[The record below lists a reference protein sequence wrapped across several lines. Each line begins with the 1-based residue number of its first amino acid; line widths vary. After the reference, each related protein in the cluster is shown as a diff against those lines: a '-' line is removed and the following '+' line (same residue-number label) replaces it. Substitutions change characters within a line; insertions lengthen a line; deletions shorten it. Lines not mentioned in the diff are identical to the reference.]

1 MRALPLLLTL
11 LFVLPAAAEPHV
23 FSLDVA
29 GFDEK
34 PRTVAVAGD
43 FNGWSAVADP
53 MAPDG
58 GAPNRWSA
66 TVDLKPGLTRYK
78 FVVDGD
84 RWIADPAAER
94 SEPDEYGGTNSVVL
108 IGSEEALAASAHRFE
123 LDATG
128 WGDRPETVNLA
139 GAFNGWSKTNTPM
152 REEQPG
158 VFAVSVA
165 LPDGIHPYKFVVD
178 GDRWVNDEVHSDE
191 SLEES
196 DGNGGVNSAVL
207 IGFDA
212 RALPEPEPNHLNAE
226 AMAHRP
232 EDFTHRSVASAD
244 LILLGVDLQAGDARR
259 ALVHTRTGS
268 GGYVEHELDEQQ
280 TKLGLTTFGGLVQ
293 LDGEE
298 ADAVEYVFEAVDG
311 DARAFLGAGGV
322 ADNLDSAT
330 PFSAPLEAGFT
341 TPDWAKE
348 AVWYQVF
355 VERFRNGDP
364 SNDPGAYEY
373 ENLLPWTSDWWETH
387 TDFGEAPGEHN
398 FYEGEGNVWSR
409 RYGGDLQGV
418 KEALPYLEELGIN
431 AIYLNP
437 IFEADSM
444 HKYDTADFRHVDD
457 NFGVLAEERFEQV
470 EGETDDPATW
480 KLTPSDRVFLD
491 LLEEAHARGFKVVV
505 DGVFNHTGTSHPFFQ
520 DVLQKGRASEYADW
534 FEVTDWG
541 KPENLGK
548 LETVG
553 QPGGIQYNAW
563 DKPSGALPV
572 FKNDPVTGLADG
584 PRQHIFAITE
594 RWLDPNGDGDPSDGV
609 DGWRLDVPGDIAH
622 PFWIEWRK
630 IVKDVNPDA
639 YIVGEI
645 WPWAH
650 PWLQGDQF
658 DAVMNYQFAMP
669 AADFFA
675 DVENPMPPSVF
686 AERMLRVAYGYPM
699 QVALAQQNLYGSHD
713 TDRLASMF
721 VNTDRPY
728 DGMNRIQDS
737 DPTYDKRAPD
747 AEEKARMRQAVV
759 FQHAFLGAPMTYYG
773 DEAGMWGPDDPSNR
787 APMVWPDAGSFEQE
801 GVGFD
806 PDLYAFYR
814 GVIAIRRHLPA
825 LQRGAFGVL
834 LADDDT
840 GVFAFERVLGDEQV
854 VVVHNRSGEVRE
866 VAVPV
871 DADRVVDLLDPDA
884 ASVDAVDW
892 ADPERPELVVRED
905 APVLTAEGGEVTVRL
920 PAWGSA
926 ILVKR

>member
-1 MRALPLLLTL
+1 MLAVPS
-11 LFVLPAAAEPHV
+11 AADPVV

-29 GFDEK
+29 GFEHK

-43 FNGWSAVADP
+43 FNAWSADADP

-66 TVDLKPGLTRYK
+66 TVDLPPGLTRYK
-78 FVVDGD
+78 FVIDGS
-84 RWIADPAAER
+84 RWIADPTAER
-94 SEPDEYGGTNSVVL
+94 GEPDGQGGTNSVVL
-108 IGSEEALAASAHRFE
+108 VGGEAALAASTHRFE
-123 LDATG
+123 LDARG
-128 WGDRPETVNLA
+128 WDDKPLTVNLA
-139 GAFNGWSKTNTPM
+139 GAFNGWSKTHTPM
-152 REEQPG
+152 QEVAPG
-158 VFAVSVA
+158 VFEVSVA

-178 GDRWVNDEVHSDE
+178 GDRWVNDEKHSDE

-212 RALPEPEPNHLNAE
+212 RALPAPKPDHLSVE
-226 AMAHRP
+226 AMSHRSG
-232 EDFTHRSVASAD
+232 DFLHLSVASPG
-244 LILLGVDLQAGDARR
+244 LVLLGVDTQAGDAERVR
-259 ALVHTRTGS
+259 VHTRTG
-268 GGYVEHELDEQQ
+268 GGDWSTHELAKQQ
-280 TKLGLTTFGGLVQ
+280 TKLGLTTFGGLVR
-293 LDGEE
+293 LGGP
-298 ADAVEYVFEAVDG
+298 ADAGDAREDLELSYVFEAVDG

-322 ADNLDSAT
+322 AGGLDAAEPFAT
-330 PFSAPLEAGFT
+330 ELTPGFQ
-341 TPDWAKE
+341 TPEWAKD

-355 VERFRNGDP
+355 VERFRNGNP
-364 SNDPGAYEY
+364 ANDPGAYPY

-387 TDFGEAPGEHN
+387 TAFGEAAGEEN
-398 FYEGEGNVWSR
+398 FYEGAGNVWAR
-409 RYGGDLQGV
+409 RYGGDIQGLQ
-418 KEALPYLEELGIN
+418 EALPYLKELGIT
-431 AIYLNP
+431 ALYLNP

-457 NFGVLAEERFEQV
+457 NFGILAEKRFEQV
-470 EGETDDPATW
+470 AGETDDPATW
-480 KLTPSDRVFLD
+480 KITPSDRVFLD
-491 LLEEAHARGFKVVV
+491 FLEVAHAQGFKVVI
-505 DGVFNHTGTSHPFFQ
+505 DGVFNHTGTAHPFFQ
-520 DVLQKGRASEYADW
+520 DVLMHGPESEYADW

-541 KPENLGK
+541 DPANWGKPEMAG
-548 LETVG
+548 E
-553 QPGGIQYNAW
+553 PGGIQYNAW
-563 DKPSGALPV
+563 DGPSGALPV
-572 FKNDPVTGLADG
+572 FKNDPQTGLAPG
-584 PRQHIFAITE
+584 PREHIFAITK
-594 RWLDPNGDGDPSDGV
+594 RWLDPDGDGDPSDGV

-622 PFWIEWRK
+622 PFWIDWRK
-630 IVKDVNPDA
+630 VVKDVNPDA

-669 AADFFA
+669 ATDFFA

-737 DPTYDKRAPD
+737 DPSYDKRKPD
-747 AEEKARMRQAVV
+747 AEEWARMRQAVV

-787 APMVWPDAGSFEQE
+787 APMVWPDAGTFEQE

-806 PDLYAFYR
+806 PEMYAFFR
-814 GVIAIRRHLPA
+814 RVIAIRQHLPA
-825 LQRGAFGVL
+825 LQRGAFNVV
-834 LADDDT
+834 LADDDA
-840 GVFAFERVLGDEQV
+840 GVFAFERVLGDERV
-854 VVVHNRSGEVRE
+854 VVVHNRSGRARDVE
-866 VAVPV
+866 VPV
-871 DADRVVDLLDPDA
+871 DAERVLDLLDPA
-884 ASVDAVDW
+884 TASVPAPDL
-892 ADPERPELVVRED
+892 ADPQRPELEVRGD
-905 APVLTAEGGEVTVRL
+905 GPVLRASGGEATVRL

-926 ILVKR
+926 ILVAP